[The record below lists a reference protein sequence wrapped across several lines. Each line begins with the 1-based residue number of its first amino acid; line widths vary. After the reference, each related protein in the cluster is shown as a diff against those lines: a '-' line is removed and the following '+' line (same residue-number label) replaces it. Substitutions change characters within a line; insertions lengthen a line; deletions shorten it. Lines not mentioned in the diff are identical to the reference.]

1 MELIFIFF
9 FLIEKYVKVVI
20 RKLDGGEFIIKLF
33 YEYSNKSWKSFVEEN
48 FCMVGV
54 KIVIMIKFNEIKR
67 VGLGVVIVRLYLF
80 FLDGKWFFFFI
91 FVY

>member
-1 MELIFIFF
+1 MMRKLCFEELIFIFF

-67 VGLGVVIVRLYLF
+67 VGWAWLLLGYIYF
-80 FLDGKWFFFFI
+80 F
-91 FVY
+91 

>member
-1 MELIFIFF
+1 MINDEKVMFWMELIFIFF

-20 RKLDGGEFIIKLF
+20 WKLDGGEFIIKLF

-67 VGLGVVIVRLYLF
+67 VGWAWLLLGYIYF
-80 FLDGKWFFFFI
+80 F
-91 FVY
+91 

>member
-33 YEYSNKSWKSFVEEN
+33 YEYSNKLWKSFVEEN

-67 VGLGVVIVRLYLF
+67 VGWAWLLLGYIYF
-80 FLDGKWFFFFI
+80 F
-91 FVY
+91 

>member
-67 VGLGVVIVRLYLF
+67 VGWVWLLLGYIYF
-80 FLDGKWFFFFI
+80 F
-91 FVY
+91 